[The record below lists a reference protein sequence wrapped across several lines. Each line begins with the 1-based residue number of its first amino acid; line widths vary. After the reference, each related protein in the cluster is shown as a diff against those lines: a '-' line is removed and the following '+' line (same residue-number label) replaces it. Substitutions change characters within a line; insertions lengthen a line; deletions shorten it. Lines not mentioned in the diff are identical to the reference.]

1 MSAPECR
8 GTFRSRQFAPTLAGA
23 VFLSASWCAVCPP
36 VSATDLTEWTG
47 GAKPGFELPLLK
59 SISSSAGSSRG
70 AESNSPA
77 SSIQL
82 DDFRDQLVLVHFF
95 ATWCEPCVEEMAALN
110 RLAGRYRQRPL
121 TILAISVGEV
131 EVQEFGAG
139 GVSIR
144 VPVQPGGESAQG
156 EVVTK
161 ARAAFEKDY
170 EFRRVETVGPRVS
183 GELVQSGTLGVVLAI
198 LAVMVYLWFRFELQ
212 FAIGAI
218 IGTMHDIV
226 LTVGFFVITQIEF
239 NMTSIAA
246 ILTIVGYS
254 LNETVVVFD
263 RTRELMRRYKT
274 MPLDELLDL
283 SVNTTLSRTAMT
295 ATTTALSL
303 LALVLFGGEAIR
315 GFAVVMLFGVV
326 ICTYS
331 AMFVST
337 PALLYLGVR
346 SGRMADEP
354 ADTSVPV
361 SVQGTGKA

>member
-1 MSAPECR
+1 MKGLPIVRLLRIVPDNTRIKFVRRRVFSFPFSALVSVA
-8 GTFRSRQFAPTLAGA
+8 TA
-23 VFLSASWCAVCPP
+23 VLLLVWGLHFGI
-36 VSATDLTEWTG
+36 DFTG
-47 GAKPGFELPLLK
+47 GTL
-59 SISSSAGSSRG
+59 I
-70 AESNSPA
+70 
-77 SSIQL
+77 
-82 DDFRDQLVLVHFF
+82 
-95 ATWCEPCVEEMAALN
+95 EMQARNGQANVSMVRQAAN
-110 RLAGRYRQRPL
+110 
-121 TILAISVGEV
+121 AISVGEV

-144 VPVQPGGESAQG
+144 VPVQPGGENAQG